1 MSVIVLIYSK
11 YSTFCDKLQYQLNKY
26 VEYRKLCIDN
36 EDVRTRLKLNQNEM
50 GIVVVPTLL
59 VFHQNGDSDKLEG
72 EQCQEWIDFLE
83 KQANETKIKK
93 EEPKA
98 ETQLPKVVS
107 VDDVDY
113 ESIARSDNVSSDT
126 VNARKLDSSPLINKD
141 LDNDVEDKNKEIK
154 EIQAESSMQKNNT
167 GESVMNLAQQMQKE
181 RGLDEKTS

>member
-36 EDVRTRLKLNQNEM
+36 EDVRARLKLNQNEM

-126 VNARKLDSSPLINKD
+126 VNTRKLDSSPF
-141 LDNDVEDKNKEIK
+141 
-154 EIQAESSMQKNNT
+154 
-167 GESVMNLAQQMQKE
+167 
-181 RGLDEKTS
+181 

>member
-11 YSTFCDKLQYQLNKY
+11 YSTFCDELQYQLNKY

-36 EDVRTRLKLNQNEM
+36 EDVRTRLKFNQNEM

-59 VFHQNGDSDKLEG
+59 VFHQNGESDKLEG
-72 EQCQEWIDFLE
+72 EQCKEWVNFLE
-83 KQANETKIKK
+83 KQANEAKTEK
-93 EEPKA
+93 EEQKV
-98 ETQLPKVVS
+98 ETQAPKVVS

-113 ESIARSDNVSSDT
+113 ENNT
-126 VNARKLDSSPLINKD
+126 RKLDSSPLINKD

-167 GESVMNLAQQMQKE
+167 GESIMNLAQQMQKE
-181 RGLDEKTS
+181 RGLEDKQN